1 MKKIFCI
8 LSILAIIS
16 PVFADNEPAALAHV
30 TGDAVNTDPGTT
42 NENGPVAT
50 NSPKYSTVADVA
62 ADASSAASAKYVK
75 GAYNATIKAVNMV
88 ASQKQNTLNSG
99 TNVTTSGTGA
109 IVSNV
114 SASDGT
120 VTVTKNEVTIPIGSQ
135 PSGTVP
141 SGRAPIWIE

>member
-1 MKKIFCI
+1 MRKIFCI
-8 LSILAIIS
+8 LSILTIVS
-16 PVFADNEPAALAHV
+16 PVFADDDPTPTPVPGDPGSTV
-30 TGDAVNTDPGTT
+30 TITDSTKATNVPGYGLKNGKNTD
-42 NENGPVAT
+42 NN
-50 NSPKYSTVADVA
+50 
-62 ADASSAASAKYVK
+62 AASAGYVK

-88 ASQKQNTLNSG
+88 ASQKQNTLNSD

-114 SASDGT
+114 SASNGT

-141 SGRAPIWIE
+141 SGRAPLWIE